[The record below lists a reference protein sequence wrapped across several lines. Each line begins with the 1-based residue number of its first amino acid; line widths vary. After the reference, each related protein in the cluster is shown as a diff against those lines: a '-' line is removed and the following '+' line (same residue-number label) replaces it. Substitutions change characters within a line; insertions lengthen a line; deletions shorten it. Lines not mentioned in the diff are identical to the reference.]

1 MIPVMAN
8 YDGRDGD
15 DDHGHRMVVMIM
27 VSVLRSNNINIIY
40 NSSSGR
46 AKSYSMSY
54 SGLGGPN
61 WRRPS
66 VDLLI
71 KMVSTIDF
79 KVLV

>member
-8 YDGRDGD
+8 YDGRDVD

-54 SGLGGPN
+54 CN
-61 WRRPS
+61 RTRRAKLEAPQCRL
-66 VDLLI
+66 VD
-71 KMVSTIDF
+71 
-79 KVLV
+79 